1 MSNNPNT
8 PPQSSTQP
16 QRPPVS
22 NSGPPPPRPPTAS
35 PQPIVAKPSTTAQPA
50 PLKPSFEG
58 EGWKPLP
65 KKLKIFGNLLSEVV
79 NKGICMYCG
88 ACIASCPIDILFHS
102 DKEEPIMRGTCAVCQ
117 VCYYSCP
124 RIELPLADVERRV
137 FGRERTPEEA
147 ILGINIGRYSA
158 KAKDPELLRAAQDG
172 GAGTALLLY
181 ALDQKIIDYA
191 VVSGY
196 SFKDPYRPEPQIAST
211 REDLIKTAG
220 SRYTPGGQVGGLGE
234 IAIPNRGSTNSQEER
249 LAVVGLPCELQ
260 GMWRMT
266 THWIATPK
274 LAKNVV
280 FTIGLFCSKVFDY
293 QKMMVDYVQGT
304 RGIDLGTVTKVN
316 IKKNRLLVYAVDRL
330 AIDEPVEVLAHAAR
344 EECNICVDYSAELAD
359 IAVGAIGSA
368 AGWSTVLTRT
378 PRGEDILNG
387 AVESGY
393 LEMKKLDPAGKAI
406 KFLETLCERKRLRD
420 PSAYI
425 RHSTAFAR
433 PEPKLMILEAP
444 TK

>member
-8 PPQSSTQP
+8 PPQPSSQTQGP
-16 QRPPVS
+16 LV
-22 NSGPPPPRPPTAS
+22 SGPNPSPGKPTIAP
-35 PQPIVAKPSTTAQPA
+35 PQPAVAKPVTTAQPA

-124 RIELPLADVERRV
+124 RIELPLSDVERRV
-137 FGRERTPEEA
+137 FGRERRPEEA

-158 KAKDPELLRAAQDG
+158 MAKDPELHKAAQDG

-260 GMWRMT
+260 GMWRMS

-280 FTIGLFCSKVFDY
+280 FTMGLFCSKVFDY
-293 QKMMVDYVQGT
+293 QKMMVDYVQGK
-304 RGIDLGTVTKVN
+304 RGIDLRTITKVN
-316 IKKNRLLVYAVDRL
+316 VKKARLLVYVGEKL
-330 AIDEPVEVLAHAAR
+330 VIDEPVEAVAFSAR
-344 EECNICVDYSAELAD
+344 EECNVCIDYSAELAD
-359 IAVGAIGSA
+359 IAIGAIGSA
-368 AGWSTVLTRT
+368 TGWTTILTRT
-378 PRGEDILNG
+378 PRGEEIVNG
-387 AVESGY
+387 AANAGYIELKPLSEKGLKFVEK
-393 LEMKKLDPAGKAI
+393 LCMMK
-406 KFLETLCERKRLRD
+406 RRRD
-420 PSAYI
+420 PSVYMRNAT
-425 RHSTAFAR
+425 SVPK
-433 PEPKLMILEAP
+433 PEPSLVALEVP
-444 TK
+444 VK

>member
-1 MSNNPNT
+1 MSNPPAAPKPNPT
-8 PPQSSTQP
+8 PNPTP
-16 QRPPVS
+16 AARPA
-22 NSGPPPPRPPTAS
+22 AS
-35 PQPIVAKPSTTAQPA
+35 PVPAGKPAASPTPA
-50 PLKPSFEG
+50 PALLKSSVEG

-65 KKLKIFGNLLSEVV
+65 KKLKIFGNLIAVVV

-102 DKEEPIMRGTCAVCQ
+102 DNEEPIMRGTCAACQ

-124 RIELPLADVERRV
+124 RIELPVAEIEKRI
-137 FGRERTPEEA
+137 FGRERTADEA
-147 ILGINIGRYSA
+147 ILGVHIGSYSVR
-158 KAKDPELLRAAQDG
+158 AKDPEIVANAQDG
-172 GAGTALLLY
+172 GAVSALMLY
-181 ALDQKIIDYA
+181 ALEKKIIDYA
-191 VVSGY
+191 LVSGFT
-196 SFKDPYRPEPQIAST
+196 SREPWKPAPKVART
-211 REDLIKTAG
+211 RQELIDNAG
-220 SRYTPGGQVGGLGE
+220 SEYTPGGQIGGMAE
-234 IAIPNRGSTNSQEER
+234 IAVPNRSVVNFQEER
-249 LAVVGLPCELQ
+249 LALVGLPCELQ
-260 GMWRMT
+260 GFWRMN
-266 THWIATPK
+266 THWIAAPK
-274 LAKNVV
+274 LGRNLV

-316 IKKNRLLVYAVDRL
+316 IKKNRLLVYAGDRL

-378 PRGEDILNG
+378 PTGGDILNG
-387 AVESGY
+387 AIECGY

-433 PEPKLMILEAP
+433 PEPKLMVLEAP

>member
-1 MSNNPNT
+1 MTQVAT
-8 PPQSSTQP
+8 PPQT
-16 QRPPVS
+16 
-22 NSGPPPPRPPTAS
+22 
-35 PQPIVAKPSTTAQPA
+35 
-50 PLKPSFEG
+50 LKPSAEG
-58 EGWKPLP
+58 EGWKARPIR
-65 KKLKIFGNLLSEVV
+65 LKIFGNLITEVV
-79 NKGICMYCG
+79 KKGICMYCG

-102 DKEEPIMRGTCAVCQ
+102 DNEEPIMRGTCAACQ

-124 RIELPLADVERRV
+124 RIELPVAEIERRV
-137 FGRERTPEEA
+137 FGRERTVDEA
-147 ILGINIGRYSA
+147 ILGVHIGSYSVR
-158 KAKDPELLRAAQDG
+158 AKDPEIVANAQDG
-172 GAGTALLLY
+172 GAVSALMLY
-181 ALDQKIIDYA
+181 ALEKKIIDYA
-191 VVSGY
+191 LVSGFT
-196 SFKDPYRPEPQIAST
+196 SREPWKPA
-211 REDLIKTAG
+211 
-220 SRYTPGGQVGGLGE
+220 
-234 IAIPNRGSTNSQEER
+234 
-249 LAVVGLPCELQ
+249 
-260 GMWRMT
+260 
-266 THWIATPK
+266 PK
-274 LAKNVV
+274 LGRNLV

-316 IKKNRLLVYAVDRL
+316 IKKNRLLVYAGDRL

-393 LEMKKLDPAGKAI
+393 LEMKRLDPAGKAI

-433 PEPKLMILEAP
+433 PEPKLMVLEAP